1 MPIVQIRRHEK
12 IGNFMK
18 EKALKTEASMFS
30 RSSRFIEND
39 PLEEIFAL
47 NLGEFL
53 TEHLISD
60 ELVEKISHKA
70 VDRVIA
76 LKNQL
81 KELIS
86 IYSINN
92 TLSVLGFNNKEDYI
106 IYNSIAKTVIQ
117 MLDIDRCHI
126 FLTKE
131 NAKGLDHA
139 GNDLILVGS
148 SLDFDDDIYSYNIG
162 YKLDGEDLAVKSF
175 LSKTTVIP
183 EMVAL
188 NVDFF
193 PIEKLKENETHFY
206 AAIPMYNSDSSV
218 GVIVV
223 ENNTTKKFSPEC
235 ISLIEHTARLFATSM
250 QLQKLTESTSGVI
263 SNDEVKQITQLQHL
277 RAELTA
283 VIGDL
288 GDEQQSFVE
297 QLAQAV
303 DAKSNFKNN
312 HSKQTAELSKELCTM
327 LELNEKT
334 KDLIYYA
341 GLLQNIGKITL
352 PEELFNKKEKLTK
365 EDWEKLQNH
374 PNVGV
379 NLLMSI
385 NFLSEVIP
393 YIHYHKERWDGK
405 GVPEGLKANSIP
417 LGSRIIA
424 VADAFT
430 AMTAERTYREAMDT
444 EKALSIIK
452 EEAGVKWDPVVVDA
466 LVRLKS

>member
-1 MPIVQIRRHEK
+1 
-12 IGNFMK
+12 MK
-18 EKALKTEASMFS
+18 EKALKTGASMFS
-30 RSSRFIEND
+30 RSSQLIEND

-70 VDRVIA
+70 VDRTIA

-92 TLSVLGFNNKEDYI
+92 TLSVLGFNSKDDYI
-106 IYNSIAKTVIQ
+106 IYNSIAKTIIQ
-117 MLDIDRCHI
+117 MLDIDSCHI

-131 NAKGLDHA
+131 NAKGLEHA

-148 SLDFDDDIYSYNIG
+148 SLDFEDDIYSYNIG
-162 YKLDGEDLAVKSF
+162 YKFSNSDIAVQSF
-175 LSKTTVIP
+175 MSKQTIIP
-183 EMVAL
+183 KMVAL
-188 NVDFF
+188 ESNFY
-193 PIEKLKENETHFY
+193 PIDKLKEKETHFY
-206 AAIPMYNSDSSV
+206 AVIPMHNNNASV

-223 ENNTTKKFSPEC
+223 ENRTEKTFSPEC
-235 ISLIEHTARLFATSM
+235 IELIEHTARLFATSM
-250 QLQKLTESTSGVI
+250 QLQELTEDTARAVEE
-263 SNDEVKQITQLQHL
+263 DEVAQITHLQHL

-288 GDEQQSFVE
+288 GDEQQAFVE
-297 QLAQAV
+297 QLADAV
-303 DAKSNFKNN
+303 DAKSKFKNS
-312 HSKQTAELSKELCTM
+312 HSKETAELSKEICSI

-352 PEELFNKKEKLTK
+352 PEDLFNKKDKLTK

-424 VADAFT
+424 VADAYT
-430 AMTAERTYREAMDT
+430 AMTSERSYRDAMDKQ
-444 EKALSIIK
+444 KALNIIK
-452 EEAGVKWDPVVVDA
+452 EEAGIKWDPVIVDA
-466 LVRLKS
+466 LIRLKS

>member
-1 MPIVQIRRHEK
+1 
-12 IGNFMK
+12 MK
-18 EKALKTEASMFS
+18 ENALRKGASMFA
-30 RSSRFIEND
+30 RSSHLIDND

-60 ELVEKISHKA
+60 ELAEKISSKA
-70 VDRVIA
+70 GDRAFA

-86 IYSINN
+86 IYSIDN

-106 IYNSIAKTVIQ
+106 IYNSIAKTIIQ
-117 MLDIDRCHI
+117 MLDVDRCHI

-131 NAKGLDHA
+131 NAKGLEHA
-139 GNDLILVGS
+139 GKDLILVGS
-148 SLDFDDDIYSYNIG
+148 SLEFDDDIYSYNIG
-162 YKLDGEDLAVKSF
+162 YKFSDSDIAVKAFLSKETIVPQVVALEQDFHPIDKLLENETRLYAVVPMHNNDLAVGII
-175 LSKTTVIP
+175 VI
-183 EMVAL
+183 
-188 NVDFF
+188 
-193 PIEKLKENETHFY
+193 
-206 AAIPMYNSDSSV
+206 
-218 GVIVV
+218 
-223 ENNTTKKFSPEC
+223 ENNTEKVISEEC
-235 ISLIEHTARLFATSM
+235 LTLLEDTARLFATSIH
-250 QLQKLTESTSGVI
+250 LQKLTESTGKVLEDAEES
-263 SNDEVKQITQLQHL
+263 SLSRLQHL

-288 GDEQQSFVE
+288 GDDQQMFVE
-297 QLAQAV
+297 QLANAV
-303 DAKSNFKNN
+303 DAKGKYKNN
-312 HSKQTAELSKELCTM
+312 HSKMVAALAREICTA

-352 PEELFNKKEKLTK
+352 PEELFDKKGNLTS
-365 EDWEKLQNH
+365 EDWDKLQNH

-424 VADAFT
+424 VADAYT
-430 AMTAERTYREAMDT
+430 AMTAERSYREAMDAS
-444 EKALSIIK
+444 KALDIIK
-452 EEAGVKWDPVVVDA
+452 EESGIKWDPVVVDA
-466 LVRLKS
+466 LFRIKSKTEN